1 MAVVLAL
8 LVTKVN
14 LHQLRKVSF
23 NLFLTF
29 LLIAQISL
37 LTVTFS
43 PTTDMGKRIAHE
55 FILSGGARLD
65 IPVFFEI
72 RCNIM
77 MRIQAIGLK
86 SSHGCPL

>member
-1 MAVVLAL
+1 MAVALAL

-43 PTTDMGKRIAHE
+43 PIADMGKRITHE
-55 FILSGGARLD
+55 FILSGRARLD

-72 RCNIM
+72 NAALR
-77 MRIQAIGLK
+77 
-86 SSHGCPL
+86 